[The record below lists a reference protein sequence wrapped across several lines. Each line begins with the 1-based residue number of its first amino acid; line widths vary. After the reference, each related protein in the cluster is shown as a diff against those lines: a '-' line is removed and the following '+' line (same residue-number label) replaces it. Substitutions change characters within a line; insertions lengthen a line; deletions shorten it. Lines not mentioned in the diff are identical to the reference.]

1 MLGFA
6 ILHGPLNRECA
17 PLGNTGHWWLTA
29 DLKYVMS
36 KERLPFT
43 ATYFGSLGLTLFFA
57 IGLRSTI
64 GTLVA
69 AIVQVSYALCH
80 KALWILC

>member
-1 MLGFA
+1 
-6 ILHGPLNRECA
+6 
-17 PLGNTGHWWLTA
+17 
-29 DLKYVMS
+29 MS

-64 GTLVA
+64 GTLIA
-69 AIVQVSYALCH
+69 AIVQVS
-80 KALWILC
+80 W